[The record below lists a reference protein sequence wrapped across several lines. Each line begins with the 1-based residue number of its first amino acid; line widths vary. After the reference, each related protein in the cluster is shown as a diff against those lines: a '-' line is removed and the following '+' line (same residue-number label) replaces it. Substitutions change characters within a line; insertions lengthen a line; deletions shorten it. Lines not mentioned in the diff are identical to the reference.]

1 MLIVVYHESLPI
13 YKTQQL
19 SMQMFAI
26 DSQITNMRMVIN
38 THVPIKQ
45 ESILRWINFTQE
57 GMIISQDT
65 YGYLRAFSL

>member
-1 MLIVVYHESLPI
+1 
-13 YKTQQL
+13 
-19 SMQMFAI
+19 MQMFAI